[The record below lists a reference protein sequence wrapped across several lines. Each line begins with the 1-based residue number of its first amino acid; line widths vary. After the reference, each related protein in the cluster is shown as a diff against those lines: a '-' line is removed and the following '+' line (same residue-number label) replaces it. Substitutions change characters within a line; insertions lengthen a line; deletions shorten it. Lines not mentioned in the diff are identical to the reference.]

1 MSHSR
6 CMLTLD
12 HNGARWAVIVAQ
24 SEGRTDAGAE
34 PVHELQ
40 RAVSRLWPSMQVN
53 WASLGSNESASPGPV
68 DVEVLDGLPA
78 DGRNETVCRRTA
90 AKAAQVRDEGRVVG
104 RIVAEPAQ
112 RGRCC
117 DRREDAVDALMEAW
131 RLRTRSPH
139 HGAVRRDRCDQC
151 GKYVDPLADALFWR
165 PGSPH
170 RFGERCMLTLDR
182 SGVRWTVIVAE
193 SKGDWPSDLLGDLR
207 IAVDRLWPTLH
218 VDWEGLGPRSGGWPG
233 ERPADTD
240 VVDGGRVAGGRI
252 VGGHVVGRVA
262 VGSL

>member
-12 HNGARWAVIVAQ
+12 HDGARWAVIVAQ
-24 SEGRTDAGAE
+24 SDGRTDAGAD

-40 RAVSRLWPSMQVN
+40 RAVSRLWPSMQVD
-53 WASLGSNESASPGPV
+53 WASLDSNESASPGPV
-68 DVEVLDGLPA
+68 DVEVLD
-78 DGRNETVCRRTA
+78 V
-90 AKAAQVRDEGRVVG
+90 GRVVG
-104 RIVAEPAQ
+104 RIVAEPAVRQ
-112 RGRCC
+112 HSC

-139 HGAVRRDRCDQC
+139 HGAVCRDRCDQC
-151 GKYVDPLADALFWR
+151 GKYVDLLADALFWR

-170 RFGERCMLTLDR
+170 RFGERCMLTLDG
-182 SGVRWTVIVAE
+182 SAARWTVVVAE
-193 SKGDWPSDLLGDLR
+193 STGDWPSDLLGDLR
-207 IAVDRLWPTLH
+207 IAVDRLWPTLQ
-218 VDWEGLGPRSGGWPG
+218 VDWEGLGPRSGGWPS

-252 VGGHVVGRVA
+252 FGGHVVGRVA